1 MYRRIY
7 LLLPD
12 EEHARKLVDELP
24 DLGVPEK
31 RVHAVTREGETLK
44 HLPTATQAQRSDR
57 GGWLERLLWNTNLAV
72 FGLALIGLVLA
83 LSGGSTGWAAV
94 MVAVMVG
101 TFVAGLLFTYV
112 PNVHL
117 RDLQPALNHG
127 EVLLMLDVPKGQVHE
142 VEERARR
149 HHPEAVVG
157 GVGWT
162 SDALGL

>member
-24 DLGVPEK
+24 DLGVPEN
-31 RVHAVTREGETLK
+31 RVHAITREGTTLK
-44 HLPTATQAQRSDR
+44 HLPAASESQRRDR

-72 FGLALIGLVLA
+72 FGLALLGLVAA
-83 LSGGSTGWAAV
+83 LYGGSTGWAAV
-94 MVAVMVG
+94 MVAVMIG

-127 EVLLMLDVPKGQVHE
+127 EVLLMVDVPKGQVHE

-162 SDALGL
+162 SNALGL